1 MILSDKTIKNYI
13 SEGNIKIFPEFS
25 LADIRPTGIRLHLGK
40 ELLIPIEGQK
50 VDLNAEENIEFDR
63 LYISE
68 EGFILYPGQFV
79 LASTYEKFQVPRDIV
94 CHVEGR
100 STIARI
106 GLAVHCTSSII
117 DGNFEE
123 ARTIVL
129 EIKNEGPFDII
140 LRYRAAIAMLSFSQL
155 TTEIEQS
162 AQKQYQGQDGAI
174 AANFMLQK
182 R

>member
-1 MILSDKTIKNYI
+1 MILSDKTIKHYI
-13 SEGNIKIFPEFS
+13 SNGNIKIFPEFS
-25 LADIRPTGIRLHLGK
+25 LADIRPTGIRLHLGS
-40 ELLIPIEGQK
+40 ELLIPTEGQK
-50 VDLNAEENIEFDR
+50 VDLNADEDLEFDR
-63 LYISE
+63 LSISPD
-68 EGFILYPGQFV
+68 GFILRPGQFV
-79 LASTYEKFQVPRDIV
+79 LGSTYEKFQVPRDIV

-129 EIKNEGPFDII
+129 EMKNQGPFDIV
-140 LRYRAAIAMLSFSQL
+140 LRYRAALAMLSFSQL

-162 AQKQYQGQDGAI
+162 LQKQYQGQNSVVAP
-174 AANFMLQK
+174 NFKLQK
-182 R
+182 K